1 MYSKLIWSVF
11 SRIRTEYR
19 QMQNISRFQ
28 SKCGKIRTRITPNTD
43 TFYAVWQICCKIHCM
58 NFLHSLVFISYH
70 IYLEINGMLIKK
82 TRTWKWNVRF
92 LEKNGEWCSHQRRIQ
107 KPGKRLRWIKL
118 FAKII
123 NGWKVINYFC
133 KKFHLWCLA
142 WFWMRLW

>member
-43 TFYAVWQICCKIHCM
+43 TFYAVWQICCKIHCI

-92 LEKNGEWCSHQRRIQ
+92 LEKIASDVVTRGVFRNQANV
-107 KPGKRLRWIKL
+107 L
-118 FAKII
+118 
-123 NGWKVINYFC
+123 KVINYFC